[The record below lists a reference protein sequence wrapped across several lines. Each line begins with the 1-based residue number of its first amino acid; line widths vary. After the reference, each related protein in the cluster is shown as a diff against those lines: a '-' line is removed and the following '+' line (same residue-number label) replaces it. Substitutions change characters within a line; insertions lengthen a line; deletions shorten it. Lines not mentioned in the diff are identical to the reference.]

1 MLRIVCLPFFFH
13 VGVAL
18 PLIAGSGTN
27 DLPEEVLVDI
37 DAERLEA
44 AIWKGVYAKEPVSIL
59 DLRRGY
65 GMVEEVWDARLMG
78 IYVKLAA
85 LLDERAGALLA
96 KEQIKW
102 DSERDNACVVDI
114 YKEGSESYLRSG
126 ACYIKMTKARVADLE
141 ERLKALLPKSDG

>member
-1 MLRIVCLPFFFH
+1 MRRIVYLTFFFH

-18 PLIAGSGTN
+18 PLIAGPGTN
-27 DLPEEVLVDI
+27 DLPEEVLVEI
-37 DAERLEA
+37 DAERLEEV
-44 AIWKGVYAKEPVSIL
+44 IWKGVYAKEPVSSL

-85 LLDERAGALLA
+85 LLDETAEVRLA
-96 KEQIKW
+96 KEQVKW

-114 YKEGSESYLRSG
+114 YKDGSESYLQAG
-126 ACYIKMTKARVADLE
+126 ACYIRMTKARVADLE
-141 ERLKALLPKSDG
+141 ERLKSLLPRADG